1 MKKLKNNILIQNSKL
16 ISKCVNYN
24 IKLVKLEDVIEER
37 DEEIKKLR
45 NIIFETSSNNE
56 YLIEQK
62 KKYNK
67 INKELRVKIN
77 ELENKKLNP
86 SLEKHIK
93 SYLKR
98 NKNENISLEYEDM
111 YEIYKIIY
119 GEKI

>member
-24 IKLVKLEDVIEER
+24 IKLVKLEDIIEER

-67 INKELRVKIN
+67 INKELRAKIN

-119 GEKI
+119 GGKI